1 MKEKLVDSLENIET
15 NTEYLQDFILFLIRE
30 KYNNLDKK
38 SIHENILV
46 SDIALFFK
54 TFSRNDIQRE
64 VNILE
69 GRTDLEFISKNNVK
83 FVLEFKIVRKS
94 AELEKKKNE
103 AKLQLEKYFSSGKY
117 DKALGI
123 IIDLEE
129 ISVEILEIK

>member
-15 NTEYLQDFILFLIRE
+15 NTDYLQDFILFLIKE

-69 GRTDLEFISKNNVK
+69 GRTDLEFISKNDVK
-83 FVLEFKIVRKS
+83 FVLEFKVVRK
-94 AELEKKKNE
+94 
-103 AKLQLEKYFSSGKY
+103 
-117 DKALGI
+117 
-123 IIDLEE
+123 
-129 ISVEILEIK
+129 